1 MVSGHRPSL
10 WARTCLCGCETGCE
24 MVMRNCRVSQT
35 SCPYASGFG
44 VLALISRYTNFAT
57 LSDSAPLS
65 SSMYFA
71 AASVTALV
79 LAYTMTWLRPG
90 IKLSGKHVII
100 TGGSEG
106 LGYCLARELC
116 LKGCRITILART
128 QSKLDQALVQLR
140 ELEVAA
146 DVQALPADV
155 TKFEQV
161 IRLPYVSENR
171 RHNVADSS

>member
-1 MVSGHRPSL
+1 
-10 WARTCLCGCETGCE
+10 
-24 MVMRNCRVSQT
+24 
-35 SCPYASGFG
+35 
-44 VLALISRYTNFAT
+44 
-57 LSDSAPLS
+57 
-65 SSMYFA
+65 MYFA
-71 AASVTALV
+71 AVSITALV
-79 LAYTMTWLRPG
+79 LAYTMTWLRSG

-146 DVQALPADV
+146 NVQALPADV
-155 TKFEQV
+155 TEFEQV
-161 IRLPYVSENR
+161 IRLPYVTENR
-171 RHNVADSS
+171 

>member
-1 MVSGHRPSL
+1 
-10 WARTCLCGCETGCE
+10 
-24 MVMRNCRVSQT
+24 
-35 SCPYASGFG
+35 
-44 VLALISRYTNFAT
+44 
-57 LSDSAPLS
+57 
-65 SSMYFA
+65 MYIA

-79 LAYTMTWLRPG
+79 LAYSMTWLRSS

-116 LKGCRITILART
+116 LKGCRITIMART
-128 QSKLDQALVQLR
+128 QSKLDQALVQLQ

-155 TKFEQV
+155 TNFEQV
-161 IRLPYVSENR
+161 IRLPN
-171 RHNVADSS
+171 